1 MKPFADNVLNATV
14 LAVWFQTAPPEERTT
29 TQKAKLLACCMH
41 PLLDVYKGTAK
52 RWAVEFVCNKLSRVT
67 YLCVN
72 GITAVPV
79 CEAYSTLDESMA
91 LLPKPSGCN
100 INTAK
105 CLDASPIERH
115 PVELWKLELGRA
127 QV

>member
-1 MKPFADNVLNATV
+1 ML
-14 LAVWFQTAPPEERTT
+14 
-29 TQKAKLLACCMH
+29 
-41 PLLDVYKGTAK
+41 YKGTAK
-52 RWAVEFVCNKLSRVT
+52 RWAVGFVCNKLGRVMSL
-67 YLCVN
+67 YVN
-72 GITAVPV
+72 GITAVSV

-105 CLDASPIERH
+105 RLDASPIERH
-115 PVELWKLELGRA
+115 TVELRKPELDRA